1 MLWLS
6 VCLSVIID
14 TVVLQEFGQTSLDN
28 SMLVSSSSI
37 SSSKKQLS
45 KFGGHL
51 VSVTHFPHSP
61 LSLSLSLFSV
71 LSLHLSLFLQM
82 VQVSG
87 NLKMYVPKG
96 EVRPRPLGLIAEC
109 RLIESSSSILEV
121 SIPQSSFTSTT
132 SMDLKILSLDTK

>member
-1 MLWLS
+1 
-6 VCLSVIID
+6 
-14 TVVLQEFGQTSLDN
+14 
-28 SMLVSSSSI
+28 
-37 SSSKKQLS
+37 
-45 KFGGHL
+45 
-51 VSVTHFPHSP
+51 
-61 LSLSLSLFSV
+61 
-71 LSLHLSLFLQM
+71 M